1 MTISSLPAVPTRSD
15 PSATFIAKADAFMA
29 ALPTFVNELNAM
41 GTLYNLATTT
51 TSASSVL
58 IGTGAKTFT
67 VAAGLGFAI
76 GMTLAIA
83 STANSANAML
93 ATVTGYSST
102 TLSVNVTSITGS
114 GTLAS
119 WTISLAATTSGA
131 SLGSNTF
138 SGVQNYAQGT
148 DIASAA
154 TVNLTTATG
163 NGLSITGT
171 TGITAFTLGNGMS
184 RYVTFAGA
192 LLLTYNASTMKL
204 NTGGANYTTVAGDSA
219 LVYALAGVVY
229 VSLIRADGLPIIN
242 GGSFASGTRMTFN
255 QTAAPTGWTKDITA
269 GLNDSI
275 MRIVTGTVGS
285 GGSNAFTTFNNQTS
299 TSAYTLSITDIPSH
313 THDTVI
319 GPYGSSFGT
328 GFNNSSG
335 NGGSATFTSSAKGGG
350 GAHSHGLTHAIK
362 YNDFIIATKD

>member
-15 PSATFIAKADAFMA
+15 PSATFISKADAFLA
-29 ALPTFVNELNAM
+29 ALPTFVNELNSM
-41 GTLYNLATTT
+41 GTLYNLSTTT
-51 TSASSVL
+51 TSVTSNTIA
-58 IGTGAKTFT
+58 TGAHTFA
-67 VAAGLGFAI
+67 VAAGLGFTP
-76 GMTLAIA
+76 GMTLNIA
-83 STANSANAML
+83 NTAAPGNSMAC
-93 ATVTGYSST
+93 TVTSYSST
-102 TLSVNVTSITGS
+102 SLVVNCTSILGA
-114 GTLAS
+114 GTFTAWS
-119 WTISLAATTSGA
+119 ISLAATSIGA
-131 SLGSNTF
+131 GLGSNTF

-219 LVYALAGVVY
+219 LVYALGGVIY

-255 QTAAPTGWTKDITA
+255 QTSAPTGWTKDTTA

-285 GGSNAFTTFNNQTS
+285 GGSTAFSTFNNQTA

-319 GPYGSSFGT
+319 TPYGSSIGL
-328 GFNNSSG
+328 GFNNSPG

-350 GAHSHGLTHAIK
+350 GAHSHGLTHGIK
-362 YNDFIIATKD
+362 YNDFIIASKD